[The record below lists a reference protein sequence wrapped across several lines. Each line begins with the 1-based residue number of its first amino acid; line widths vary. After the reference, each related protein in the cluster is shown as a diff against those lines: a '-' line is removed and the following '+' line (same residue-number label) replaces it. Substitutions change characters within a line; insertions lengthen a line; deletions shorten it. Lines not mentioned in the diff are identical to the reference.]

1 VSASTGSGHSRR
13 DGSRPHPDGN
23 VQYLRQLAPG
33 IGLPLS
39 SYLADI
45 LGFDPEQVIKR
56 LPAVRSR

>member
-1 VSASTGSGHSRR
+1 MSASTGSGHSRR
-13 DGSRPHPDGN
+13 DGYRPHPDGN

-39 SYLADI
+39 SYLSHI
-45 LGFDPEQVIKR
+45 LGFDPGTALKR